1 MMQPI
6 ASKILED
13 AASLD
18 RSSWLQAT
26 ARQRLA
32 GLLDPESFT
41 EFLGPEQRIESPHLA
56 IFDLPKAFDDG
67 VVIGSGKLGGVGVLV
82 AAQEG
87 QFMGGTF
94 GEVSGAK
101 MVGLVRAARDHKHL
115 PQTVLFLLDSGGV
128 RLQEANAGE
137 LAVAELMRAIVQARC
152 AGVAV
157 IALVGGKAGAF
168 GGAGLT
174 TGTCSRVVVS
184 EAGRVGV
191 TGPEVIETNKG
202 VEEYDSRDKALVWS
216 VCGGKN
222 RRLIGM
228 ADAFTEDTMEGF
240 RAAAQAEIKLAKP
253 LDLAMLQAEQVRLAK
268 RQQAFGDCEDATA
281 MWKIM
286 GIAHPEAVSDMDTET
301 FVKLAASMKDAN
313 HDAR

>member
-1 MMQPI
+1 MQAI
-6 ASKILED
+6 AHAILED
-13 AASLD
+13 AASLG

-32 GLLDPESFT
+32 GLLDPASFT
-41 EFLGPEQRIESPHLA
+41 EFLGPEQRIESPHLS
-56 IFDLPKAFDDG
+56 IFDLPRAFDDG
-67 VVIGSGKLGGVGVLV
+67 VIIGSGTLGGAAVLV

-101 MVGLVRAARDHKHL
+101 LVGLVRAARDHKQL
-115 PQTVLFLLDSGGV
+115 PQTILLLLDSGGV

-152 AGVAV
+152 AGVVV

-174 TGTCSRVVVS
+174 AATCSRVVVS
-184 EAGRVGV
+184 EAGRIGV

-222 RRLIGM
+222 RRLIGA
-228 ADAFTEDTMEGF
+228 ADAFADDTMDAF
-240 RAAAQAEIKLAKP
+240 RAAAQAQIKLSKP
-253 LDLAMLQAEQVRLAK
+253 LDLAMLQAEQMRLAR
-268 RQQAFGDCEDATA
+268 RQQQFADCEDATS

-286 GIAHPEAVSDMDTET
+286 GIARPEAISDMDTDA
-301 FVKLAASMKDAN
+301 FVKLAASIKDAN

>member
-1 MMQPI
+1 MEDV
-6 ASKILED
+6 ASHD
-13 AASLD
+13 TG
-18 RSSWLQAT
+18 SWLQAT

-32 GLLDPESFT
+32 GLLDAGSFH
-41 EFLGPEQRIESPHLA
+41 EFIGPEQRVESPHLP
-56 IFDLPKAFDDG
+56 IFDLPRAFDDG
-67 VVIGSGKLGGVGVLV
+67 VVIGRGKLGGAEVLV

-101 MVGLVRAARDHKHL
+101 LVGLVRAARDHKDL
-115 PQTVLFLLDSGGV
+115 PQTVLLLLDSGGV

-152 AGVAV
+152 VGVAV

-174 TGTCSRVVVS
+174 VGTCSRVVVS
-184 EAGRVGV
+184 EQGRVGV

-228 ADAFTEDTMEGF
+228 ADAFTDDTMDGF
-240 RAAAQAEIKLAKP
+240 RTAARAQMARSKP
-253 LDLAMLQAEQVRLAK
+253 LDLATLQAEQVRLAH
-268 RQQAFGDCEDATA
+268 RQSTLGDCDDAAA
-281 MWKIM
+281 MWTVM
-286 GIAHPEAVSDMDTET
+286 GIAHPDTVPDMESQP
-301 FVKLAASMKDAN
+301 FIQLADSIKDAN

>member
-1 MMQPI
+1 MM
-6 ASKILED
+6 ED
-13 AASLD
+13 AATHD
-18 RSSWLQAT
+18 HGSWFQAT

-32 GLLDPESFT
+32 GLLDTHSFT
-41 EFLGPEQRIESPHLA
+41 EFLGPSERIESPHLH
-56 IFDLPKAFDDG
+56 IFDLPRAFDDG
-67 VVIGSGKLGGVGVLV
+67 VVIGRGTLGGTPVLV

-101 MVGLVRAARDHKHL
+101 LVGLVRAAREHKDL
-115 PQTVLFLLDSGGV
+115 PQTVLLLLDSGGV

-137 LAVAELMRAIVQARC
+137 LSVAELMRAIVQARC

-157 IALVGGKAGAF
+157 IALVGGKSGAF

-174 TGTCSRVVVS
+174 AGTCSRVVVS
-184 EAGRVGV
+184 EQGRIGV
-191 TGPEVIETNKG
+191 SGPEVIETNKG

-228 ADAFTEDTMEGF
+228 ADAFTEDSMDGF
-240 RAAAQAEIKLAKP
+240 RAAALAQIARCKP
-253 LDLAMLQAEQVRLAK
+253 LDLAALQAEQKRLTT
-268 RQQAFGDCEDATA
+268 RQEKFGSCDDAVS

-286 GIAHPEAVSDMDTET
+286 GIKDPQSVRDMDTAR
-301 FVKLAASMKDAN
+301 FIQLADSIKEAN

>member
-1 MMQPI
+1 MMQTAPHN
-6 ASKILED
+6 ILED
-13 AASLD
+13 AASLQ

-32 GLLDPESFT
+32 GLLDPASFI
-41 EFLGPEQRIESPHLA
+41 EFLGPEQRIESPHLS
-56 IFDLPKAFDDG
+56 IFDLPRAFDDG
-67 VVIGSGKLGGVGVLV
+67 VVIGSGTLGGLAVLV

-101 MVGLVRAARDHKHL
+101 IVGLVRAARDHKHL
-115 PQTVLFLLDSGGV
+115 PQTILLLLDSGGV

-157 IALVGGKAGAF
+157 IALVGGKSGAF

-174 TGTCSRVVVS
+174 AGTCSRVVVS
-184 EAGRVGV
+184 EAGRIGV
-191 TGPEVIETNKG
+191 TGPEVIETNRG

-222 RRLIGM
+222 RCLIGM
-228 ADAFTEDTMEGF
+228 ADAFTDDTMEGF
-240 RAAAQAEIKLAKP
+240 RAAAQAQIKQSKP
-253 LDLAMLQAEQVRLAK
+253 LDLAVLQAEQVRLAR
-268 RQQAFGDCEDATA
+268 RQQQFGDCEDAIA

-286 GIAHPEAVSDMDTET
+286 GIAHPEAVSDMDTEP
-301 FVKLAASMKDAN
+301 FVKLVASIKDAN